1 MPTCRQQNKYLKK
14 SIKYNYNN
22 EEKKKK
28 IWNPIDVWHRP
39 PASRLGLP
47 SPLRKCLPDSS
58 LTNHHWILIRR
69 RRSVLWFKFSLRS
82 QTWLPVKWCTKKKSQ
97 WPMRKIEEAFFFFSS
112 SYRNGPWWPGC
123 VPPSGWW
130 WAGRSSETLCRPQR
144 HWETPCHPGD
154 THTHTHFS
162 MSLVTTSKLTRV

>member
-97 WPMRKIEEAFFFFSS
+97 WPMRKIEEAFFFFFLVVLPQRSLMTRLCPS
-112 SYRNGPWWPGC
+112 FRLMVSRKEFRDSLPPSTTLGDSMSPWW
-123 VPPSGWW
+123 
-130 WAGRSSETLCRPQR
+130 
-144 HWETPCHPGD
+144 
-154 THTHTHFS
+154 HTHTHFS